1 VGSEVASHSL
11 VCVDGQSCGLTSA
24 VQARAGSPFCGVL
37 DALGPP
43 CLTANV
49 RRQPALP
56 ITKTESRTMAALGG
70 LFFVVYVACVI
81 AVVIYVL
88 RLLGR
93 FVSAHERVAS
103 SLDIIARKMRDDAK
117 P

>member
-1 VGSEVASHSL
+1 M
-11 VCVDGQSCGLTSA
+11 QP
-24 VQARAGSPFCGVL
+24 QIMAGV
-37 DALGPP
+37 
-43 CLTANV
+43 
-49 RRQPALP
+49 
-56 ITKTESRTMAALGG
+56 GG
-70 LFFVVYVACVI
+70 LFFLFVYLGCVVAVI
-81 AVVIYVL
+81 IYVL

>member
-1 VGSEVASHSL
+1 
-11 VCVDGQSCGLTSA
+11 
-24 VQARAGSPFCGVL
+24 
-37 DALGPP
+37 
-43 CLTANV
+43 
-49 RRQPALP
+49 
-56 ITKTESRTMAALGG
+56 MAALPG
-70 LFFVVYVACVI
+70 LLFVVYVAGVI

>member
-1 VGSEVASHSL
+1 LVRAVPLARFSAWVGGGS
-11 VCVDGQSCGLTSA
+11 GFG
-24 VQARAGSPFCGVL
+24 VQAAERVKYKPTQNQIMQAQIMASLGS
-37 DALGPP
+37 
-43 CLTANV
+43 
-49 RRQPALP
+49 
-56 ITKTESRTMAALGG
+56 
-70 LFFVVYVACVI
+70 FFVLIYLACVV
-81 AVVIYVL
+81 AVIIYVL

>member
-1 VGSEVASHSL
+1 MQPQIMASLGS
-11 VCVDGQSCGLTSA
+11 
-24 VQARAGSPFCGVL
+24 
-37 DALGPP
+37 
-43 CLTANV
+43 
-49 RRQPALP
+49 
-56 ITKTESRTMAALGG
+56 
-70 LFFVVYVACVI
+70 FFVLIYLACVV
-81 AVVIYVL
+81 AVIIYIL

>member
-1 VGSEVASHSL
+1 
-11 VCVDGQSCGLTSA
+11 
-24 VQARAGSPFCGVL
+24 
-37 DALGPP
+37 
-43 CLTANV
+43 
-49 RRQPALP
+49 
-56 ITKTESRTMAALGG
+56 MAALGG